1 MTPAATDAWTLAPTP
16 LGDLLLRTDGDALT
30 SLLFVDEAGAIEPVG
45 IRDDSAAVLGR
56 VRAELAA
63 YFARE
68 LTEFSVPVRP
78 RGSTFQ
84 QQVWRLLSAI
94 PYGTTTSYGVLAR
107 RLGKPQAARAVGL
120 ANGANPVAII
130 VPCHR
135 VVGSTGA
142 LTGYGGG
149 MWRKRLLLDLEMG
162 LPFPEG
168 MMAG

>member
-1 MTPAATDAWTLAPTP
+1 MTVATTAWTLAPSP
-16 LGDLLLRTDGDALT
+16 LGDLLLVADGDALT
-30 SLLFVDEAGAIEPVG
+30 SLLFTDDERPAPTGV
-45 IRDDSAAVLGR
+45 RDDAAGVLR
-56 VRAELAA
+56 TARAELAA

-68 LTEFSVPVRP
+68 LTKFTVPVASL
-78 RGSTFQ
+78 GSPFQ
-84 QQVWRLLSAI
+84 EQVWSLLRTI

-107 RLGKPQAARAVGL
+107 RLGKPHAARAVGL
-120 ANGANPVAII
+120 ANGANPLAVI

-162 LPFPEG
+162 LPFAEPG
-168 MMAG
+168 MMTW